1 MSQNMSTFKC
11 LAVYIEHNKGFYVH
25 LNDLDQHDESFH
37 NITYKREYISWI
49 MFINFRR
56 LLCP

>member
-37 NITYKREYISWI
+37 NNTYKREY
-49 MFINFRR
+49 M
-56 LLCP
+56 